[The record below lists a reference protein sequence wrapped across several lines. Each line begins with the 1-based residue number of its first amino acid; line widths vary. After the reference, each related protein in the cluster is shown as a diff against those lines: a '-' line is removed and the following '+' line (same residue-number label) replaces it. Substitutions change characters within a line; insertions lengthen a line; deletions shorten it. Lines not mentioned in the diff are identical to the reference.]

1 MSTTPVFTACPLC
14 GSARVGTIIPSLQKD
29 VSLSGFRFV
38 QCRDCGSFYEDTVTA
53 SDIESFYASLGA
65 YESASSKAGI
75 AADLARALGLK
86 GTERLLDLGC
96 GSGAWSLPLLDFSGE
111 ITCVDLGEA
120 GLELLQQRVPAADRG
135 RLSVHSAHSLAFLQG
150 LDAHSYDVVIS
161 MFSLEHD
168 LAPASIVSE
177 MHRVLKPG
185 GRAVILVPSADA
197 LQIRV
202 CGAGFYWFQAPWHTC
217 LPSEQGLRHVAQLA
231 GFRHVTTFE
240 PTDPFYSWFWIR
252 AAADRLGYRATYD
265 DLRRHQWLVRLDMA
279 VDKLCDRVSWALGR
293 PSYRFYVLTRHAS

>member
-1 MSTTPVFTACPLC
+1 MPVFTACPMC
-14 GSARVGTIIPSLQKD
+14 GSARVGQVIPSLQKD
-29 VSLSGFRFV
+29 VSLSGFRYV
-38 QCRDCGSFYEDTVTA
+38 QCRDCKSFYEDTVTVA
-53 SDIESFYASLGA
+53 DIESFYASLGP

-75 AADLARALGLK
+75 AADLARALGLS

-96 GSGAWSLPLLDFSGE
+96 GSGAWSLPLLDFCGE

-120 GLELLQQRVPAADRG
+120 GLELLLQRVPTSDRG
-135 RLSVHSAHSLAFLQG
+135 RVRVHNAHSLAFLQG
-150 LDAHSYDVVIS
+150 LDDQSYDVLIS

-177 MHRVLKPG
+177 MRRVLRPG

-217 LPSEQGLRHVAQLA
+217 LPSEKGLRHVATLA
-231 GFRHVTTFE
+231 GFQDVRAFT
-240 PTDPFYSWFWIR
+240 PSRPFYSWFWIR
-252 AAADRLGYRATYD
+252 ALADRFGQRRRYD
-265 DLRRHQWLVRLDMA
+265 VLRRHAWFCRVDMA
-279 VDKLCDRVSWALGR
+279 VDKACDRFSFVLRR
-293 PSYRFYVLTRHAS
+293 PSYGFYILSRRV